1 MILDVIIRINN
12 LNQFIMKVFKFLSF
26 SVIVLL
32 ILNACSSV
40 KVSTDYEA
48 KTNFDQYKTFAFYK
62 TGIDKAPISDIDK
75 RRILKAI
82 EVEMAAKGF
91 TKSENPD
98 MLVSIFTKSREKID
112 IYNNYNPYYYG
123 PYHRQQ
129 ITKHTEGSLF
139 IDIIDRTSKKLIWQ
153 GIGSGALSKSSKL
166 EKREANIQNFVR
178 EILEKY
184 PPEK

>member
-1 MILDVIIRINN
+1 
-12 LNQFIMKVFKFLSF
+12 MKTIKFLFF

-32 ILNACSSV
+32 VLGACSSI

-48 KTNFDQYKTFAFYK
+48 NTNFDQYKTFAFYK

-75 RRILKAI
+75 RRILKSI
-82 EVEMAAKGF
+82 EVEMATKGF

-98 MLVSIFTKSREKID
+98 MLVSIFTKSREKVD
-112 IYNNYNPYYYG
+112 IYNNYNPYYYS
-123 PYHRQQ
+123 PYQRQQ
-129 ITKHTEGSLF
+129 ITKYTEGSLF
-139 IDIIDRTSKKLIWQ
+139 IDIIDRGSKKLLWQ
-153 GIGSGALSKSSKL
+153 GIGSGALSKSSNP
-166 EKREANIQNFVR
+166 EKRDDNIQKFVQ

>member
-1 MILDVIIRINN
+1 MILDANIYRNN
-12 LNQFIMKVFKFLSF
+12 LNQFIMKILKLISL
-26 SVIVLL
+26 SVIMLL
-32 ILNACSSV
+32 VFNACNSI

-62 TGIDKAPISDIDK
+62 KGIDKASISDIDK

-82 EVEMAAKGF
+82 EVEMAVKGY
-91 TKSENPD
+91 TKSEDPD

-129 ITKHTEGSLF
+129 ITKYTEGSLF
-139 IDIIDRTSKKLIWQ
+139 IDIIDRNNKKLIWQ
-153 GIGSGALSKSSKL
+153 GIGSGALSKSSKP
-166 EKREANIQNFVR
+166 EKREANIQNFVQK
-178 EILEKY
+178 ILAKY
-184 PPEK
+184 PPEE